1 MARTWLA
8 TALTLVLTGALSS
21 RASRADDAVDFGRDV
36 QPLFKAHCYECH
48 GPKQQKNGFRLDRRR
63 DALRGGTITMIGP
76 GHSAASRL
84 YLKLVSDQY
93 GQRMPPTGPL
103 DPEQLNIIKLWIDQG
118 AKWPDDL
125 AGETAAAPP
134 DPQAAR
140 MMELLRD
147 GDHRALQTMLSEDRR
162 IASLKG
168 PGGST
173 PLMYAVLYGD
183 ADAVRLLLDNGADP
197 NVRNEVGASALMWAA
212 DDLEKTRWLL
222 ERGAEVNA
230 RSDDGRTALAIA
242 ASRFGSLAV
251 VRLLLDSGA
260 DPSVRSPSYK
270 GPLTPLREAAD
281 VGDEAVVRLLIERGA
296 DVKSAG
302 PLPLIAALNANDARC
317 VDLLMPSADR
327 ATLSTALAS
336 LGPPNGN
343 PAAFGNAKLIQ
354 RLLDDGADVN
364 ARGRDGRRILMDLA
378 NSDSLP
384 LESVT
389 TLLERGADTNTR
401 TEAGQTALDFAL
413 QRGQTPVVDLLVK
426 AGAKPG
432 GASPVP
438 VSPPKPAGSVRAAL
452 SRTIPLLQRSD
463 IGFVQKTGC
472 VSCHHNSLTAMTIAA
487 ARSASVPVD
496 DQVARA
502 QRASIASYIDVW
514 RERALQ
520 GLGIPGDAD
529 TVGYVLIGMAAE
541 KHPPDAATDA
551 LARYVKSR
559 QLPDGGWRPL
569 GHRPPLESSAIQ
581 VTAASLRALQVYAP
595 RARRSEYE
603 KSIERAKEWLKR
615 ARATTTEDRAFQL
628 LGLRWAGDDQEILLR
643 KAASDLLSEQRA
655 DGGWGELPS
664 LASDAY
670 ATGQALVAL
679 KEAGAVAA
687 TDAAYQRGVEFLLS
701 TQLEDGSWY
710 VRSRSIPFQ
719 PYFESGFPHG
729 HDQWISAAATNW
741 AAMALVA
748 AAGP

>member
-1 MARTWLA
+1 MTRTWMG
-8 TALTLVLTGALSS
+8 TALTLVLTGALSG
-21 RASRADDAVDFGRDV
+21 RASGADDAIDFGRDV

-48 GPKQQKNGFRLDRRR
+48 GPKQKKNGFRLDRRR
-63 DALRGGTITMIGP
+63 DALRGGTITVIGP
-76 GHSAASRL
+76 GNSAASRL
-84 YLKLVSDQY
+84 YLKLVTDRY

-125 AGETAAAPP
+125 AGESPAAPP
-134 DPQAAR
+134 DPRAAR
-140 MMELLRD
+140 MMELLRE
-147 GDHRALQTMLSEDRR
+147 GDHRAFQAMLSEDART
-162 IASLKG
+162 AGLKG

-173 PLMYAVLYGD
+173 PLMYAALYGD
-183 ADAVRLLLDNGADP
+183 ADAVRLLLDSGADP
-197 NVRNEVGASALMWAA
+197 NVRNEAGASALMWAV
-212 DDLEKTRWLL
+212 DELEKTRLLL

-230 RSDDGRTALAIA
+230 RSDDGRTALSIA
-242 ASRFGSLAV
+242 AGRVGSLAV

-281 VGDEAVVRLLIERGA
+281 VGDQAVVRLLIERGA
-296 DVKSAG
+296 DAKGAG
-302 PLPLIAALNANDARC
+302 PLPLIAALHANDARC
-317 VDLLMPSADR
+317 VDLLIPSADR
-327 ATLSTALAS
+327 ATLSMALAS

-354 RLLDDGADVN
+354 RLLDQGADVN
-364 ARGRDGRRILMDLA
+364 ARGRDGRSILMYLA

-389 TLLERGADTNTR
+389 TLIERGADTNTA
-401 TEAGQTALDFAL
+401 TEAGQSALDFAL
-413 QRGQTPVVDLLVK
+413 QRGQTPIVDLLVK
-426 AGAKPG
+426 AGAKAG
-432 GASPVP
+432 SASPVQ
-438 VSPPKPAGSVRAAL
+438 VSPPKPAGSVRVAL
-452 SRTIPLLQRSD
+452 LRTIPLLQRSD
-463 IGFVQKTGC
+463 VGFVQKTGC

-487 ARSASVPVD
+487 ARNASVPVD
-496 DQVARA
+496 DQAARA

-529 TVGYVLIGMAAE
+529 TVSYVLIGMAAE
-541 KHPPDAATDA
+541 KHPPDPATDA
-551 LARYVKSR
+551 LARYLKGR
-559 QLPDGGWRPL
+559 QSPDGQWRPVA
-569 GHRPPLESSAIQ
+569 HRPPLESSAIQ
-581 VTAASLRALQVYAP
+581 ITAASLRALQVYAP
-595 RARRSEYE
+595 RARRNEYE
-603 KSIERAKEWLKR
+603 TAIERAKEWLKQ
-615 ARATTTEDRAFQL
+615 AQAVTTEDRAFQL
-628 LGLRWAGDDQEILLR
+628 LGLRWAGEDQEMLR
-643 KAASDLLSEQRA
+643 RRAASDLLSEQRT

-670 ATGQALVAL
+670 ATGQALVAM
-679 KEAGAVAA
+679 KEAGALTA
-687 TDAAYQRGVEFLLS
+687 TDPAYQRGVEFLLS

>member
-1 MARTWLA
+1 
-8 TALTLVLTGALSS
+8 
-21 RASRADDAVDFGRDV
+21 
-36 QPLFKAHCYECH
+36 
-48 GPKQQKNGFRLDRRR
+48 
-63 DALRGGTITMIGP
+63 
-76 GHSAASRL
+76 
-84 YLKLVSDQY
+84 
-93 GQRMPPTGPL
+93 
-103 DPEQLNIIKLWIDQG
+103 
-118 AKWPDDL
+118 
-125 AGETAAAPP
+125 
-134 DPQAAR
+134 
-140 MMELLRD
+140 
-147 GDHRALQTMLSEDRR
+147 MLSEDPR
-162 IASLKG
+162 IASRTG

-197 NVRNEVGASALMWAA
+197 NARNEAGASALMWAV
-212 DDLEKTRWLL
+212 DDLEKTRLLL
-222 ERGAEVNA
+222 ECGAEVNA

-242 ASRFGSLAV
+242 ASRVGSLAV

-281 VGDEAVVRLLIERGA
+281 VGDEAVVQLLIERGA

-302 PLPLIAALNANDARC
+302 PLPLIAALNSNNARC
-317 VDLLMPSADR
+317 VDLLTPSADR
-327 ATLSTALAS
+327 ATLSMALAS

-354 RLLDDGADVN
+354 GLLDQGADVN
-364 ARGRDGRRILMDLA
+364 AKGREGRGILMTIA

-384 LESVT
+384 VESIAM
-389 TLLERGADTNTR
+389 LLARGADANTS
-401 TEAGQTALDFAL
+401 TEAGQTALDFAM
-413 QRGQTPVVDLLVK
+413 QRGQTPIVDLLAK
-426 AGAKPG
+426 AGAKAG
-432 GASPVP
+432 SASPVQI
-438 VSPPKPAGSVRAAL
+438 SSPKPAGSVRAAL

-487 ARSASVPVD
+487 ARSGSVAMD

-502 QRASIASYIDVW
+502 QLASIASYIDVW

-529 TVGYVLIGMAAE
+529 TVSYILVGLAAE
-541 KHPPDAATDA
+541 KHPPDPATDA
-551 LARYVKSR
+551 LARYLKSR
-559 QLPDGGWRPL
+559 QSPDGGWRL
-569 GHRPPLESSAIQ
+569 TAHRPPLESSAIQ
-581 VTAASLRALQVYAP
+581 LAAASLRALRVYAP
-595 RARRSEYE
+595 KARRNEYE
-603 KSIERAKEWLKR
+603 KAIERAKEWLKQ
-615 ARATTTEDRAFQL
+615 AQAATTEDRAFQL
-628 LGLRWAGDDQEILLR
+628 LGLRWAGEDREILGS
-643 KAASDLLSEQRA
+643 AASDLLSEQRT
-655 DGGWGELPS
+655 DGGWGAIPT

-679 KEAGAVAA
+679 KEAGALAA
-687 TDAAYQRGVEFLLS
+687 TDRAYQRGIDFLLS

-729 HDQWISAAATNW
+729 PDQWISAAATNW

>member
-1 MARTWLA
+1 MARTWMG
-8 TALTLVLTGALSS
+8 TALTLVLTSALSG
-21 RASRADDAVDFGRDV
+21 RACGADEAVDFGRDV

-76 GHSAASRL
+76 GNSAGSRL
-84 YLKLVSDQY
+84 YLKLVTDQY
-93 GQRMPPTGPL
+93 GPQMPPTGPL

-134 DPQAAR
+134 DPKAVR

-147 GDHRALQTMLSEDRR
+147 GDHRAFRAMLSEDPR
-162 IASLKG
+162 IASRTG

-183 ADAVRLLLDNGADP
+183 ADAVGVLLDNGADP
-197 NVRNEVGASALMWAA
+197 NARNEAGASALMWAV
-212 DDLEKTRWLL
+212 DDLEKTRLLL
-222 ERGAEVNA
+222 ERGADVNA
-230 RSDDGRTALAIA
+230 RSEDGRTAFSIA
-242 ASRFGSLAV
+242 ASRVGSLAV

-270 GPLTPLREAAD
+270 GPVTPLREAAD
-281 VGDEAVVRLLIERGA
+281 VGDEAVVQLLIERGA

-302 PLPLIAALNANDARC
+302 PLPLIAALHANNARC
-317 VDLLMPSADR
+317 VDLLIPSADR
-327 ATLSTALAS
+327 ATLSMALAS

-343 PAAFGNAKLIQ
+343 PAGFGNAKLIQ
-354 RLLDDGADVN
+354 RLLDQGADVN
-364 ARGRDGRRILMDLA
+364 ARGREGRGILMDLA

-384 LESVT
+384 VESVV
-389 TLLERGADTNTR
+389 TLLARGADTNTS
-401 TEAGQTALDFAL
+401 TEAGQTALDYAL
-413 QRGQTPVVDLLVK
+413 QRGQTPIVDLLVK
-426 AGAKPG
+426 AGAKA
-432 GASPVP
+432 GATSPVKI
-438 VSPPKPAGSVRAAL
+438 SPPKPAGSVRAAL

-463 IGFVQKTGC
+463 INFVQKTGC
-472 VSCHHNSLTAMTIAA
+472 VSCHHNSLTAMTVAA
-487 ARSASVPVD
+487 ARSAGVAVD
-496 DQVARA
+496 DQLART
-502 QRASIASYIDVW
+502 QLASIASYIDVW

-529 TVGYVLIGMAAE
+529 TVSYVLIGMAAE
-541 KHPPDAATDA
+541 KHPPDLATDA
-551 LARYVKSR
+551 LARYLKSR
-559 QLPDGGWRPL
+559 QLPDGGWRNSA
-569 GHRPPLESSAIQ
+569 HRPPLESSAIQ
-581 VTAASLRALQVYAP
+581 LTAASLRALQVYAP
-595 RARRSEYE
+595 KARRNEYE
-603 KSIERAKEWLKR
+603 KAIERAKEWLKQ
-615 ARATTTEDRAFQL
+615 AQAATTEDRAFQV
-628 LGLRWAGDDQEILLR
+628 LGLRWAGEDREVLR
-643 KAASDLLSEQRA
+643 SAASDLLSEQRT
-655 DGGWGELPS
+655 DGGWGEIPS

-679 KEAGAVAA
+679 KEAGVLAA
-687 TDAAYQRGVEFLLS
+687 TDPAYQRGIEFLLS

-741 AAMALVA
+741 AAMALVTSA
-748 AAGP
+748 RP

>member
-1 MARTWLA
+1 MARTWLG
-8 TALTLVLTGALSS
+8 TALTLVLTGALSG
-21 RASRADDAVDFGRDV
+21 RASRAGDATDFGRDV

-63 DALRGGTITMIGP
+63 DALRGGTMTVIGP
-76 GHSAASRL
+76 GNSAASRL
-84 YLKLVSDQY
+84 YLKLVTDQY
-93 GQRMPPTGPL
+93 GPQMPPTGPL

-118 AKWPDDL
+118 AKWPDEL
-125 AGETAAAPP
+125 AGETPPAPP
-134 DPQAAR
+134 DPKAAR

-147 GDHRALQTMLSEDRR
+147 GDPRAFQRLLSEEPR
-162 IASLKG
+162 IARLKG

-197 NVRNEVGASALMWAA
+197 NVRNEAGASALMWAA
-212 DDLEKTRWLL
+212 DDLEKTRLL
-222 ERGAEVNA
+222 LRRGADVNA

-251 VRLLLDSGA
+251 VRILLDAGA
-260 DPSVRSPSYK
+260 DPSVKSPSYK
-270 GPLTPLREAAD
+270 GPLTPLREAAE

-296 DVKSAG
+296 DVKKEG
-302 PLPLIAALNANDARC
+302 PFPLIAALFANDARC
-317 VDLLMPSADR
+317 VDLLIPSADR
-327 ATLSTALAS
+327 ATLSMALAS
-336 LGPPNGN
+336 LGPPSGN

-354 RLLDDGADVN
+354 RLLDRGADVN
-364 ARGRDGRRILMDLA
+364 ARSPGGRSILMDLV

-384 LESVT
+384 VETVT
-389 TLLERGADTNTR
+389 TLIERGADTNTR
-401 TEAGQTALDFAL
+401 TEGGQTAFDFAL
-413 QRGQTPVVDLLVK
+413 QRGQTPIVDLLVK
-426 AGAKPG
+426 AGARPG
-432 GASPVP
+432 SASAAR

-452 SRTIPLLQRSD
+452 LRTIPLLQRSD
-463 IGFVQKTGC
+463 IGFLQKTGC
-472 VSCHHNSLTAMTIAA
+472 VSCHHNTLTAMTIAA
-487 ARSASVPVD
+487 ARSAGVPVD
-496 DQVARA
+496 DQVART
-502 QRASIASYIDVW
+502 QLASIASYIDVW

-529 TVGYVLIGMAAE
+529 TVSSILIGMAAE
-541 KHPPDAATDA
+541 NHRPDPATDA
-551 LARYVKSR
+551 LAHYLTSR
-559 QLPDGGWRPL
+559 QSPAGQWQPT

-595 RARRSEYE
+595 RARRNEYE
-603 KSIERAKEWLKR
+603 QAIERAREWLKQ
-615 ARATTTEDRAFQL
+615 APAATTQDRAFQL
-628 LGLRWAGDDQEILLR
+628 LGLRWAGEDRETLRRNAARDLLR
-643 KAASDLLSEQRA
+643 EQRT
-655 DGGWGELPS
+655 DGGWGVLPS
-664 LASDAY
+664 LASDAF

-679 KEAGAVAA
+679 KEAGALAA
-687 TDAAYQRGVEFLLS
+687 TDPAYQRGVEFLLS

-710 VRSRSIPFQ
+710 LRSRSIPFQ